1 MKKPLIQTLAAIT
14 RSYTFF
20 QKATPLTI
28 VMLLGQASPTLAQFC
43 QSPYSEVYGVTQSAT
58 SSDIYAFHTPSGAS
72 VKFTSAPASFGIT
85 SINTAATDYVTKMVY
100 YGDGNKI
107 YAWDAL
113 ADSHIIVAPDFQN
126 LLTLA
131 GYTGKFV
138 SLSSGG
144 AAVYDGALYVGVDG
158 NTNKAV
164 TPNVVTQDFEIFKV
178 VLSSDGKTAVSV
190 TPLGIK
196 AKSGGD
202 FTTASA
208 DDWGDFTI
216 SDTGVILA
224 LATNRTS
231 TTSGRRFWKFNLLTN
246 TYSFV
251 TNTTENAQLA
261 KSGDGR
267 LWGLRSGNIVEF
279 DANGTIIGTQVTTAV
294 TASDAAECVVGDAS
308 VGDRVWADV
317 NGNGLQEIGEPGIT
331 GVTVALYRDINKN
344 GIIDVGDPK
353 LGTQVTGT
361 DGLYNFT
368 GLLPHDRAVG
378 VNHNDFIVKVESGI
392 PATYVATTP
401 TQKNADLASA
411 TEVFITADFGYRPPT
426 VSISGTI
433 WNDSDNSANNTF
445 TNIKTNAET
454 GTSGTGLAGTGLYAI
469 LVGSNGKT
477 IASVAVDAN
486 GTYTFTNIIVNQAN
500 VTIELSTTAGT
511 PNQTPPTAATFP
523 NWAATSPLTQAAF
536 NIAATAITAKDF
548 GIKPVPTTTPTTPNL
563 RLIKR
568 MTWLNGTPLNDLIND
583 PADPNDDPSLP
594 WIPDYLK
601 GKTGTLITPTDTLP
615 VNPTDRLE
623 YSIYFLSDGQIPATN
638 VLMCDRVPTNS
649 RFDLNGYGQNQGIL
663 FTLSGTG
670 TTMTNVPD
678 GDRAQYFAPG
688 VDPTTIYP
696 TLNCGGPNTNG
707 AIVVNLGTVPNAQL
721 PNTPNTYGIIQFRTR
736 IK

>member
-1 MKKPLIQTLAAIT
+1 MKKPLIQTLSNLT
-14 RSYTFF
+14 RSCTFL

-28 VMLLGQASPTLAQFC
+28 AMLLGQASPALAQFC
-43 QSPYSEVYGVTQSAT
+43 QSPYSEVYGVNQSGT

-72 VKFTSAPASFGIT
+72 VKFTSAPVSFGIT
-85 SINTAATDYVTKMVY
+85 SINTAATDHVTKMVY
-100 YGDGNKI
+100 YGDANRI

-113 ADSHIIVAPDFQN
+113 ADSHVTVAPDFQS
-126 LLTLA
+126 LLTAA

-164 TPNVVTQDFEIFKV
+164 TPNVILQDFEIFKV
-178 VLSSDGKTAVSV
+178 TLSADGKTALSV

-196 AKSGGD
+196 AKSGGT
-202 FTTASA
+202 FNTTSA

-216 SDTGVILA
+216 SNAGVILA
-224 LATNRTS
+224 LSTNRT
-231 TTSGRRFWKFNLLTN
+231 TTTPTRRFWKFNLLTN

-267 LWGLRSGNIVEF
+267 IWGLRAGNIIEF

-294 TASDAAECVVGDAS
+294 TAADAAECVVGDAS
-308 VGDRVWADV
+308 VGDRVWSDL
-317 NGNGLQEIGEPGIT
+317 NGNGLQDAGEPGIT

-344 GIIDVGDPK
+344 GVIDVGDPK

-361 DGLYNFT
+361 DGAYNFT
-368 GLLPHDRAVG
+368 GLLPHDRVFGAT
-378 VNHNDFIVKVESGI
+378 HNDFIVKVESGV

-411 TEVFITADFGYRPPT
+411 TEVFITADFGYKPPI
-426 VSISGTI
+426 VSISGTV

-454 GTSGTGLAGTGLYAI
+454 GTSGTGLYAI
-469 LVGSNGKT
+469 LVGSDGKT
-477 IASVAVDAN
+477 IASVPVAAN
-486 GTYTFTNIIVNQAN
+486 GTYTFINVIANQTN

-511 PNQTPPTAATFP
+511 PNQTAPTPAVFP
-523 NWAATSPLTQAAF
+523 NWVGTSPLTQTAF
-536 NIAATAITAKDF
+536 NIAATNITTKDF
-548 GIKPVPTTTPTTPNL
+548 GIKPVLTTPTTPNL

-568 MTWLNGTPLNDLIND
+568 MTWLNGTSLNDLIDD

-594 WIPDYLK
+594 WIPEYLK

-615 VNPTDRLE
+615 VQPTDRLE
-623 YSIYFLSDGQIPATN
+623 YSIYFLSDGQTPATN

-649 RFDLNGYGQNQGIL
+649 RFDLNGYGQDQGIL
-663 FTLSGTG
+663 FSLSGTG
-670 TTMTNVPD
+670 TPMTNVPD
-678 GDRAQYFAPG
+678 GDRAQYFGPG

-696 TLNCGGPNTNG
+696 TVNCGGPNTNG

-721 PNTPNTYGIIQFRTR
+721 PNTPNTYGVIQFRAH